1 MEPNKGVRAEY
12 CCFLMLPRHGSPSG
26 LHPFVS
32 IRKRC
37 ASSLALIFVITI
49 ASTAFAQVAADA
61 QSKVWSAQWITV
73 PGVPE
78 RDEVILHFRK
88 PVEISQLGEHFVVDV
103 SADNQF
109 IFFVN
114 GQRVGNGPSHGN
126 LAHWR
131 YETYDIAP
139 FLHRG
144 KNLLAATVWNFGA
157 HAAIAQMSERVGFL
171 LHGNGASA
179 SAVDTNSSWHVERD
193 C

>member
-12 CCFLMLPRHGSPSG
+12 CYFLMLPRRGSPTG
-26 LHPFVS
+26 RHPFVS

-49 ASTAFAQVAADA
+49 APTAFAQVAADA

-109 IFFVN
+109 ILFVN
-114 GQRVGNGPSHGN
+114 GQRVGNGP
-126 LAHWR
+126 AM
-131 YETYDIAP
+131 
-139 FLHRG
+139 
-144 KNLLAATVWNFGA
+144 ATWHIGDMKRMTSRLFCIGVKPV
-157 HAAIAQMSERVGFL
+157 S
-171 LHGNGASA
+171 GNG
-179 SAVDTNSSWHVERD
+179 VELRCPCCD
-193 C
+193 RADE